1 MKGSSKERPPI
12 QIDAIKQAIINGTL
26 DAQAIHQTLLAEI
39 TLELDKPFE
48 EVDMSYVN
56 ACEELL
62 ILLNHSRAAAVVSH
76 YDSNLQ
82 AIRKRLHKWHVP
94 HPPFHALRLGMACG
108 LIVLII
114 FGGVLL
120 TQNDVT
126 VTLSPDKEQ
135 LILQGQAI
143 DDDASHADANHI
155 TVATGS
161 YDTDDW
167 DEAVALYGSVPK
179 VPSWLPDGWSVQ
191 MYSIRHL
198 DAYSRFIIVY
208 QHDLSDDVLIFT
220 QREYYDAELFRTEM
234 EQNENGRVLTLS
246 NGKQVYIATN
256 IGLPVAEW
264 HDNNTQCILTG
275 ALDEDDLAK
284 SMGSI
289 R

>member
-62 ILLNHSRAAAVVSH
+62 MSLNHSRAAAIVSH

-94 HPPFHALRLGMACG
+94 HLPFHALRLGMACG

-143 DDDASHADANHI
+143 DDDASHADANHT

-198 DAYSRFIIVY
+198 DAYSRFTVRY
-208 QHDLSDDVLIFT
+208 QNSISDQFLVFT
-220 QREYYDAELFRTEM
+220 QKAYQKADLFRSEV
-234 EQNENGRVLTLS
+234 EQNTNEQIFILKDNTT
-246 NGKQVYIATN
+246 VYIAKN
-256 IGLPVAEW
+256 IYLSVAEW
-264 HDNNTQCILTG
+264 RNNITQYILTG
-275 ALDEDDLAK
+275 SLNEDDLLQCISSVK
-284 SMGSI
+284 
-289 R
+289 